1 MKFIKITTLDKG
13 WHDTDELLL
22 HAVFQLLVDFIEK
35 ERPEK
40 MTDWSCDQAHRKA
53 WKDIKGLYKWWQNTR
68 PNRKSP
74 IEDKSIRRPP
84 VVVKKVSGT
93 NSREIIQP
101 DRKKYLDYYRALK
114 KHMKLDEKWY
124 REDQLMLHKLIEV
137 RKYLWT

>member
-22 HAVFQLLVDFIEK
+22 HVVFQLLVDFMEK

-40 MTDWSCDQAHRKA
+40 VTDWSCDQAHRKA

-93 NSREIIQP
+93 NYREIIQP
-101 DRKKYLDYYRALK
+101 DRRKYSIYYQALK
-114 KHMKLDEKWY
+114 KHMKLEEKWY